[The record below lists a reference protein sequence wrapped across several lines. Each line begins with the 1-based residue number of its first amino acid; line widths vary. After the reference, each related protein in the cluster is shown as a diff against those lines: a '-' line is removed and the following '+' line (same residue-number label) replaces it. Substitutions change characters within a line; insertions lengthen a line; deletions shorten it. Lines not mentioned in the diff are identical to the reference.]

1 MLLAKRF
8 FEMFKE
14 NFFGKSGENLQL
26 VLYGLQNT
34 LIITVFAIIIGI
46 VIGSLMALA
55 RVTYMRAERP
65 NWLQK
70 ILNAIANIYITVIR
84 GTPVALQLLIIY
96 MAVFNLQGPP
106 ILVGSLALGI
116 NSGGYVA
123 ESIRA
128 GILAVD
134 KGQTEAGLSLGLK
147 NSTIMARIVAPQ
159 ALKNILPALGNEFIA
174 ILKET
179 AILGMASIIDLTFA
193 SQQIIALT
201 RDYLFNLVCIGIIYL
216 VIVMIITFLL
226 RLLER
231 RLAKSER

>member
-1 MLLAKRF
+1 MLLAKSF
-8 FEMFKE
+8 FEMFKD

-46 VIGSLMALA
+46 VIGSLMALT

>member
-1 MLLAKRF
+1 MLLAKSF
-8 FEMFKE
+8 FEMFKD

-106 ILVGSLALGI
+106 ILVGSLALGL

>member
-1 MLLAKRF
+1 MLLAKSF
-8 FEMFKE
+8 FEMFKD

-147 NSTIMARIVAPQ
+147 NGTIMARIVAPQ

>member
-1 MLLAKRF
+1 MLLAKSF
-8 FEMFKE
+8 FEMFKD

>member
-1 MLLAKRF
+1 MLLAKSF
-8 FEMFKE
+8 FEMFKD

-96 MAVFNLQGPP
+96 MAVFNLLGPP

-159 ALKNILPALGNEFIA
+159 ALKNILPALGNEFIT

>member
-1 MLLAKRF
+1 MLLAKSF
-8 FEMFKE
+8 FEMFKD

-84 GTPVALQLLIIY
+84 GTPVALRLLIIY

>member
-1 MLLAKRF
+1 MLLAKSF
-8 FEMFKE
+8 FEMFKD

-55 RVTYMRAERP
+55 RVAYMRAERP

-147 NSTIMARIVAPQ
+147 NGTIMARIVAPQ

>member
-1 MLLAKRF
+1 MLLAKSF
-8 FEMFKE
+8 FEMFKD

-159 ALKNILPALGNEFIA
+159 ALKNILPALGNELIA

>member
-1 MLLAKRF
+1 
-8 FEMFKE
+8 MFKD